1 MKISSIIFFI
11 ILLMF
16 TSCTDSEKEKK
27 LQERENSLMLKEKE
41 FAAKEDEYRNL
52 IAMRDSITQ
61 QADSVVVNN
70 LPANILGKWNGKMVC
85 TESSCAEHAI
95 GDQRTDVW
103 EFSENGKTVLAK
115 VTDRSGNLKV
125 YSGSYSNSEL
135 NLQSKEDSTS
145 TRKTEINLI
154 WNNLQANSLK
164 GARKVIAN
172 NNCVAKF
179 TLELEKSKSKL

>member
-1 MKISSIIFFI
+1 MRISSIIFFI
-11 ILLMF
+11 LLLTF
-16 TSCTDSEKEKK
+16 ISCTDSEKAKK
-27 LQERENSLMLKEKE
+27 LQERENSLILKEKE

-52 IAMRDSITQ
+52 IAMRDSIIE
-61 QADSVVVNN
+61 QADSVVVNT
-70 LPANILGKWNGKMVC
+70 LPTPVLGKWNGKMVC
-85 TESSCAEHAI
+85 TESNCAEHAI

-125 YSGSYSNSEL
+125 YSGSYSDSQI

-145 TRKTEINLI
+145 TRRTEINLI
-154 WNNLQANSLK
+154 WNNLQGKSLK
-164 GARKVIAN
+164 GMRKVTSN

-179 TLELEKSKSKL
+179 TLELEKSKL

>member
-16 TSCTDSEKEKK
+16 TSCTYSEKEKK

-85 TESSCAEHAI
+85 TESNCPEHAI
-95 GDQRTDVW
+95 GDQRTDIW

-125 YSGSYSNSEL
+125 YSGNYSNSEL

-164 GARKVIAN
+164 GIRKVSAN

-179 TLELEKSKSKL
+179 TLELEKSKTKL